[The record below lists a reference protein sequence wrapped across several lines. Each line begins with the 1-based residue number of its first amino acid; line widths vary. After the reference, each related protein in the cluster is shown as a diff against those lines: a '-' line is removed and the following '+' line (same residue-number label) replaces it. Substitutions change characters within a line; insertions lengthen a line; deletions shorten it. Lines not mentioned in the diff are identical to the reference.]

1 METVDFMWLASF
13 TALLFTSY
21 LFNNLVVKSLM
32 AKPLGK
38 QTIFDSAIRDTFF
51 AMKFYVTV
59 ACLMCI
65 SGRFYWI
72 RFFFI
77 ENNVLLS
84 AVCSVYSFGFTC
96 VNVSAGCLCSIRTL
110 SILNVNF
117 LEETVGESKVRLI
130 SNLFVITTGVFAV
143 VVFNAAGEINS
154 GTPIALVTYQTA
166 PLGRYSNL
174 LFFNIITLG
183 IIAILK
189 IAGGYTSTFASIK
202 YLPFCIMK

>member
-1 METVDFMWLASF
+1 METVDFMWLALF

-38 QTIFDSAIRDTFF
+38 QTIFDTAIRDTFF
-51 AMKFYVTV
+51 AMKFYITV

-65 SGRFYWI
+65 LGRLYWI
-72 RFFFI
+72 RFIFI
-77 ENNVLLS
+77 ENHVLLS
-84 AVCSVYSFGFTC
+84 AVCSIYSFGFTC
-96 VNVSAGCLCSIRTL
+96 VGVSAGCLCSIRTM

-130 SNLFVITTGVFAV
+130 SNLFVITTGILAV

-154 GTPIALVTYQTA
+154 GTPIALLTYQTA
-166 PLGRYSNL
+166 PLGRYIQIYYFLIFL
-174 LFFNIITLG
+174 LWV
-183 IIAILK
+183 
-189 IAGGYTSTFASIK
+189 
-202 YLPFCIMK
+202 